1 MTNFIERMYKKFS
14 WVNADTGLLFLRFG
28 VGAIFIATGWMKVSD
43 MHATVGFFATL
54 GFSAFWAYLA
64 SWVELLGGITVL
76 LGIGIYTRVAA
87 KLLSIVML
95 VAIYLLRDN
104 FTMVMLP
111 FLMFFAAFALM
122 MTGSG
127 KYSVMREKNLK

>member
-1 MTNFIERMYKKFS
+1 MKNGS
-14 WVNADTGLLFLRFG
+14 
-28 VGAIFIATGWMKVSD
+28 ATP
-43 MHATVGFFATL
+43 FATL

-64 SWVELLGGITVL
+64 SWVELLGGIAVL

-111 FLMFFAAFALM
+111 FLMFFATFALM
-122 MTGSG
+122 MTGPG
-127 KYSVMREKNLK
+127 KYSILREKL